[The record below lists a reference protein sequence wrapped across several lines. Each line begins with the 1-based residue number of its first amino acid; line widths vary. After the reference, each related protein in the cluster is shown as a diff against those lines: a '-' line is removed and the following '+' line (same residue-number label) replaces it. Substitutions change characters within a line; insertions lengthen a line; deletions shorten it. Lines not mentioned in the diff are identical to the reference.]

1 MAKRKLQTV
10 KQRVATSGH
19 TGEYAP
25 RKRRRKSSDRIS
37 DTGNTGADTGH

>member
-19 TGEYAP
+19 TEKYAK
-25 RKRRRKSSDRIS
+25 KRRGITEKEIER
-37 DTGNTGADTGH
+37 